1 MRSDDL
7 CVRTAG
13 TSIHRPRVVPTA
25 DTVHHTERLR
35 HTRGMVDVRDT
46 VEHQPIHLTLVRKF
60 LARRAEVIA
69 NA

>member
-7 CVRTAG
+7 RVRTAG

-25 DTVHHTERLR
+25 DSLHHTERLR
-35 HTRGMVDVRDT
+35 HTRGMVDVRDIA
-46 VEHQPIHLTLVRKF
+46 EHQPIRLTLVRDF
-60 LARRAEVIA
+60 LTRRGEVIA